1 MTKIFAKYDLDKT
14 DATAGLNEIKK
25 RKISI
30 LFAHGD
36 ADDFVPYAMS
46 KQNYAIFDGAKADN
60 GEDLAELFTAS
71 GAKHGI
77 SFLKDYDGYMKAI
90 YRLLDKAGLDY
101 VR

>member
-1 MTKIFAKYDLDKT
+1 
-14 DATAGLNEIKK
+14 
-25 RKISI
+25 
-30 LFAHGD
+30 
-36 ADDFVPYAMS
+36 MS
-46 KQNYAIFDGAKADN
+46 RQNYANFDGAKTEN
-60 GEDLAELFTAS
+60 GGDLAELFTAS

>member
-1 MTKIFAKYDLDKT
+1 
-14 DATAGLNEIKK
+14 
-25 RKISI
+25 
-30 LFAHGD
+30 
-36 ADDFVPYAMS
+36 MS
-46 KQNYAIFDGAKADN
+46 QQNYAIFDGTKAEN
-60 GEDLAELFTAS
+60 GEDLAEFFTSS